1 MKCKYCGTQLSENAK
16 FCGVCGKK
24 VEREKIKENTSSSIP
39 NEVHNQEKENG
50 RNEKKKAGKKRI
62 LPIIVFLCIIVAG
75 AGFFYHKSKGGKTNT
90 TDNTDSEKSKKKDVK
105 VYEDSPNGSDNFF
118 SRYYKGYIYYK
129 KGGYLYRQKVK
140 SDDEE
145 EEIYYLGDGD
155 SDFVIMDGDIYINY
169 YEEEDGLYKLV
180 KVDDSGDEIS
190 IDQREEEGYLYA
202 DDKAVYYGTWN
213 GERGRVEKINKQG
226 EKTKLFEI
234 PEEFMQSS
242 YYIMDRQYVYYYAE
256 GGIKRIDI
264 TQKNCNPE
272 LALKETKEQQ
282 SPDDFHPYNDKIY
295 YTDVYSDDSTW
306 YEYDIK
312 TKTKKEILTDDM
324 FEDEGGDFRIRNF
337 RGNYAYIERDSQ
349 YDGDTA
355 DIYSLDL
362 KTGKLEWITGS
373 YYNSTWDICNNYI
386 VFSNYDEAVGG
397 EVVNFEEDLED
408 MAED

>member
-1 MKCKYCGTQLSENAK
+1 MQMKCKHCGAQLSDNAK
-16 FCGVCGKK
+16 FCGVCGNK
-24 VEREKIKENTSSSIP
+24 VERETVKENTSSPIS
-39 NEVHNQEKENG
+39 NEVHNQKKENG
-50 RNEKKKAGKKRI
+50 ENKKKKAGKKGI
-62 LPIIVFLCIIVAG
+62 LPIVLLLCVIIVG
-75 AGFFYHKSKGGKTNT
+75 AGFFYYKSKDGSINATG
-90 TDNTDSEKSKKKDVK
+90 DVKSKKNDIK
-105 VYEDSPNGSDNFF
+105 VYEDTENGSDNFF
-118 SRYYKGYIYYK
+118 SSYYKGYVYYK
-129 KGGYLYRQKVK
+129 KEGYLYRQKMN
-140 SDDEE
+140 SNDEE
-145 EEIYYLGDGD
+145 EEIYYLGDGN
-155 SDFVIMDGDIYINY
+155 SDFVIRDGDIYIYY
-169 YEEEDGLYKLV
+169 YEEDDGLYKLV
-180 KVDDSGDEIS
+180 KVDEYGDETL

-242 YYIMDRQYVYYYAE
+242 YYIMDRRYIYYYAE

-295 YTDVYSDDSTW
+295 YTDVYSDDPTW

-337 RGNYAYIERDSQ
+337 RGDYAYIERDSQ
-349 YDGDTA
+349 YDEDTG
-355 DIYSLDL
+355 DIYSLNL

-373 YYNSTWDICNNYI
+373 YYNSTWDICNQYI
-386 VFSNYDEAVGG
+386 VFSSYDEDVGE

-408 MAED
+408 D

>member
-1 MKCKYCGTQLSENAK
+1 MKCKHCGAQLSDNAK
-16 FCGVCGKK
+16 FCGVCGNK
-24 VEREKIKENTSSSIP
+24 VERETVKENTSSPIS
-39 NEVHNQEKENG
+39 NEVHNQKKENG
-50 RNEKKKAGKKRI
+50 ENKKKKAGKKGI
-62 LPIIVFLCIIVAG
+62 LPIVLFLCVIIVG
-75 AGFFYHKSKGGKTNT
+75 AGFFYYKSKDGSINATG
-90 TDNTDSEKSKKKDVK
+90 DAKSKKNDIK
-105 VYEDSPNGSDNFF
+105 VYEDTENGSDNFF
-118 SRYYKGYIYYK
+118 SSYYKGYVYYK
-129 KGGYLYRQKVK
+129 KGGYLYRQKMN
-140 SDDEE
+140 SNDEE
-145 EEIYYLGDGD
+145 EEIYYLGDGN
-155 SDFVIMDGDIYINY
+155 SDFVIRDGDIYIYY

-180 KVDDSGDEIS
+180 KVDEYGDETL

-242 YYIMDRQYVYYYAE
+242 YYIMDRRYIYYYAE

-295 YTDVYSDDSTW
+295 YTDVYSDDPTW

-324 FEDEGGDFRIRNF
+324 FEDEGGNFRIRNF
-337 RGNYAYIERDSQ
+337 KGNYAYIERDSQ
-349 YDGDTA
+349 YDVDTG
-355 DIYSLDL
+355 DIYSLNL

-373 YYNSTWDICNNYI
+373 YYNSTWDICNQYI
-386 VFSNYDEAVGG
+386 VFSSYDEDMG
-397 EVVNFEEDLED
+397 EEVINFEEDLED
-408 MAED
+408 D

>member
-1 MKCKYCGTQLSENAK
+1 MREKCMKCKHCGAQLSDNAK
-16 FCGVCGKK
+16 FCGVCGNK
-24 VEREKIKENTSSSIP
+24 VERETVKENTSSPIS
-39 NEVHNQEKENG
+39 NEVHNQKKENG
-50 RNEKKKAGKKRI
+50 ENKKKKAGKKGI
-62 LPIIVFLCIIVAG
+62 LPIVLFLCVIIVG
-75 AGFFYHKSKGGKTNT
+75 AGFFYYKSKDGSINATG
-90 TDNTDSEKSKKKDVK
+90 DAKSKKNDIK
-105 VYEDSPNGSDNFF
+105 VYEDTENGSDNFF
-118 SRYYKGYIYYK
+118 SSYYKGYVYYK
-129 KGGYLYRQKVK
+129 KGGYLYRQKMN
-140 SDDEE
+140 SNDEE
-145 EEIYYLGDGD
+145 EEIYYLGDGN
-155 SDFVIMDGDIYINY
+155 SDFVIRDGDIYIYY

-180 KVDDSGDEIS
+180 KVDEYGDETL

-242 YYIMDRQYVYYYAE
+242 YYIMDRRYIYYYAE

-295 YTDVYSDDSTW
+295 YTDVYSDDPTW

-324 FEDEGGDFRIRNF
+324 FEDEGGNFRIRNF
-337 RGNYAYIERDSQ
+337 KGNYAYIERDSQ
-349 YDGDTA
+349 YDVDTG
-355 DIYSLDL
+355 DIYSLNL

-373 YYNSTWDICNNYI
+373 YYNSTWDICNQYI
-386 VFSNYDEAVGG
+386 VFSSYDEDMG
-397 EVVNFEEDLED
+397 EEVINFEEDLED
-408 MAED
+408 D

>member
-1 MKCKYCGTQLSENAK
+1 MKCKYCGTQLSDNAK

-24 VEREKIKENTSSSIP
+24 VEQEKIKENTSSSIS

-50 RNEKKKAGKKRI
+50 ENEKKKGV
-62 LPIIVFLCIIVAG
+62 LSIVLLLCVLIAG
-75 AGFFYHKSKGGKTNT
+75 AGVFYYKNKGGSTNT
-90 TDNTDSEKSKKKDVK
+90 ADNAGLQKSKKNDVK
-105 VYEDSPNGSDNFF
+105 VYEDTENGSDNFF
-118 SRYYKGYIYYK
+118 SRYYKGYVYYK
-129 KGGYLYRQKVK
+129 KEGYLYRQKMN

-145 EEIYYLGDGD
+145 EVIYYLGDEN

-169 YEEEDGLYKLV
+169 YERKDDLYKLV
-180 KVDDSGDEIS
+180 KVDNYGDATLVA
-190 IDQREEEGYLYA
+190 QREEEGYLYA
-202 DDKAVYYGTWN
+202 DDKAIYYGTWN
-213 GERGRVEKINKQG
+213 EKRGRVEKINKQG

-234 PEEFMQSS
+234 PEEFMESS
-242 YYIMDRQYVYYYAE
+242 YIMDRRYVYYYAE

-272 LALKETKEQQ
+272 LVLKETKEQQ

-295 YTDVYSDDSTW
+295 YTDIYGDDSTW

-312 TKTKKEILTDDM
+312 TQTKKEILTDDM

-337 RGNYAYIERDSQ
+337 RGDYAYIERDSQ
-349 YDGDTA
+349 YDGDTG
-355 DIYSLDL
+355 DIYSLNL

-386 VFSNYDEAVGG
+386 VFSSYDETVGE
-397 EVVNFEEDLED
+397 EVVNFEEDLEGI
-408 MAED
+408 ENE